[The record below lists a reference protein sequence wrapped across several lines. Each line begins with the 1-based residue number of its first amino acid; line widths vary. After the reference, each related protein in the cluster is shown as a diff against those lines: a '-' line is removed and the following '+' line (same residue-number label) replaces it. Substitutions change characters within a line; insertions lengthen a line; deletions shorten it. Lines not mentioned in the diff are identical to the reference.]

1 MKENNNE
8 VNEMNKDEKI
18 KKEEYQMKLQ
28 DFKEFREGDITPGAK
43 LLAEAIQDN
52 EFIEK
57 VHSKIIEIIDGKP
70 VNKNPLS
77 EIPESDMRLYSI
89 GNDYFESID
98 ELLEYCRKNHKTSEG
113 LTILD
118 YYKNLAGR
126 SDVIRV
132 QNNKT
137 SIMYSA
143 VDEDGYGLYNN
154 KRSIYKGKFI
164 WEYNYGSIRNLYKPF
179 KEREIDFVI
188 DVYGKIDEREQN
200 ILRCFKEHN
209 LADMWQ
215 NN

>member
-200 ILRCFKEHN
+200 ILRYFKEHN

>member
-52 EFIEK
+52 EFMEK

-126 SDVIRV
+126 SGVIRV

-200 ILRCFKEHN
+200 ILRYFKEHN

>member
-28 DFKEFREGDITPGAK
+28 DFKEFREGDITPGDK
-43 LLAEAIQDN
+43 ILAQAIQDN
-52 EFIEK
+52 EFMEK

-126 SDVIRV
+126 SGVIRV

-200 ILRCFKEHN
+200 ILRYFKEHN

>member
-8 VNEMNKDEKI
+8 VNEMNRDESI
-18 KKEEYQMKLQ
+18 YYSEC
-28 DFKEFREGDITPGAK
+28 
-43 LLAEAIQDN
+43 
-52 EFIEK
+52 K
-57 VHSKIIEIIDGKP
+57 VHDTDFILQKTDELTKKIYESMINVKDGEP

-77 EIPESDMRLYSI
+77 EIPEADMRLYSI

-98 ELLEYCRKNHKTSEG
+98 ELLKYCRKNHKTSEG

-179 KEREIDFVI
+179 KERGIDFVI
-188 DVYGKIDEREQN
+188 DVYGRIDEREQN
-200 ILRCFKEHN
+200 ILRYIKEHN

>member
-52 EFIEK
+52 EFMEK

-179 KEREIDFVI
+179 KERRIDFVI

-200 ILRCFKEHN
+200 ILRYFKEHN

>member
-8 VNEMNKDEKI
+8 VNEINKDEKI
-18 KKEEYQMKLQ
+18 KKEEYQTKLQ
-28 DFKEFREGDITPGAK
+28 DFKEFREGGITPGDK
-43 LLAEAIQDN
+43 ILAQVVQDK
-52 EFIEK
+52 EFMEK
-57 VHSKIIEIIDGKP
+57 VHSQIIKIVDGEP

-77 EIPESDMRLYSI
+77 EIPEPDMRLYSI
-89 GNDYFESID
+89 GNNYFESIN
-98 ELLEYCRKNHKTSEG
+98 ELKNYCRKNHKTSKG
-113 LTILD
+113 LTVLD
-118 YYKNLAGR
+118 YYKNLAGS
-126 SDVIRV
+126 SDVIRK

-137 SIMYSA
+137 SIMYTA
-143 VDEDGYGLYNN
+143 VDEDGYGIYNN
-154 KRSIYKGKFI
+154 TRSVYRGEFI

-200 ILRCFKEHN
+200 ILRYFKEHN

>member
-164 WEYNYGSIRNLYKPF
+164 WEYNYGSIRNLYKQF

-200 ILRCFKEHN
+200 ILRYFKEHN